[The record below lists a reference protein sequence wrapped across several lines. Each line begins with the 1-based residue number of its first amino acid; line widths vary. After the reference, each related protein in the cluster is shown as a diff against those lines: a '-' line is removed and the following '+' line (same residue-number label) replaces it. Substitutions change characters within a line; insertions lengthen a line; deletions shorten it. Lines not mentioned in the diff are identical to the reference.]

1 MRHLAEFSICV
12 LNNQSEYWSMCFTK
26 EQLGRAASTFTM
38 SNKVPTRKW
47 FRFLN
52 FTHWGSTQPM
62 RGVLPPAAPFLKN
75 MCINP
80 KNAACA
86 VILFLFWSLCD
97 KVSCSQRKPGSV
109 CMCVCTFMFIMVGL
123 ASSLCSPRQSAGL
136 TVSHHVALMA
146 PCCSSALSTDPRH
159 RTQPHPQQ
167 LKHFRHRKA
176 FKKIMNYR
184 YNHFIHHTDW
194 CKTGVSELKLYQSP
208 FPTLAAQVMVM
219 SVTLQN
225 KDIAM

>member
-97 KVSCSQRKPGSV
+97 KVSCCLYVCLHVYVHHGGSRLFLV
-109 CMCVCTFMFIMVGL
+109 FTQTECRTHSF
-123 ASSLCSPRQSAGL
+123 S
-136 TVSHHVALMA
+136 
-146 PCCSSALSTDPRH
+146 PCCSDGPLLLFSSLNWPQ
-159 RTQPHPQQ
+159 TQNTATP
-167 LKHFRHRKA
+167 A
-176 FKKIMNYR
+176 
-184 YNHFIHHTDW
+184 
-194 CKTGVSELKLYQSP
+194 
-208 FPTLAAQVMVM
+208 AAQ
-219 SVTLQN
+219 TLHTQQSL
-225 KDIAM
+225 